1 MSQIGTKVNDDIM
14 DAFRDTIYG
23 KSRLKRGSIKYALE
37 EAMQDYVLKYKNFKK
52 LRIPT

>member
-1 MSQIGTKVNDDIM
+1 MSKIATKVNDDIM

-37 EAMQDYVLKYKNFKK
+37 EAMKNYILKYKNFKN
-52 LRIPT
+52 